1 MDAVIAQLVEQPPC
15 KRQVVGS
22 SPTCGS
28 IFVAPESH
36 NELGTGASQGANGSS
51 PTCGSIFMAPESHN
65 ELGTGVS
72 QGANGSSPTCGSTSK
87 NNRECLHSCFVFR
100 VEERCYYT
108 YDFLC
113 KALGLKLKKMG
124 YFG

>member
-28 IFVAPESH
+28 IFVAPDNH

-51 PTCGSIFMAPESHN
+51 PTCGS
-65 ELGTGVS
+65 
-72 QGANGSSPTCGSTSK
+72 TSK
-87 NNRECLHSCFVFR
+87 NNRECKRSL
-100 VEERCYYT
+100 
-108 YDFLC
+108 FLSGV
-113 KALGLKLKKMG
+113 KYLWYNMFYG
-124 YFG
+124 YSSYGNGGTDSVVAGRGDI

>member
-36 NELGTGASQGANGSS
+36 NELGTGASRGVNGSS
-51 PTCGSIFMAPESHN
+51 S
-65 ELGTGVS
+65 
-72 QGANGSSPTCGSTSK
+72 TCGSTSK

-108 YDFLC
+108 CDFLC
-113 KALGLKLKKMG
+113 SALGLELKNGIFRLMVVTHLA
-124 YFG
+124 YF